1 MHDKNA
7 LAAGILQAKDWFQ
20 KELAG
25 IRTGRATLALLDS
38 VRVEQYG
45 ALAPLNQ
52 VANLSVEDP
61 KTIRITPWDKGVIKS
76 AERALTTSDL
86 GVSVSTDEQGLRV
99 IFPDLTSERR
109 DSLKK
114 LVRAKLEE
122 ARITLRGERTK
133 AINALDGLS
142 EDETARAKAE
152 IQKAIDAASADLE
165 ALADK
170 KDADLSL

>member
-7 LAAGILQAKDWFQ
+7 LAAGIAQAKDWFQ

-152 IQKAIDAASADLE
+152 IQKAIDAASTDLE